1 MTQDP
6 MVSALQGP
14 QDPMMNA
21 LFQQPS
27 AGVTFSRPLDQIL
40 SPADLMAH
48 GRERLKDPNI
58 PAYNPNNVDR
68 PIIPGEQGS
77 PFQGILN
84 PRGWG
89 TMVQQPHLQHMAGEV
104 VPFPVSPQV
113 ADQRRMRNEDFMA
126 DVQSRF
132 GQPGVDQFRRMWPS
146 APVVPLRPENQ

>member
-1 MTQDP
+1 MTHDP
-6 MVSALQGP
+6 MVTALQGP
-14 QDPMMNA
+14 TDPMLDA
-21 LFQQPS
+21 LFQQP
-27 AGVTFSRPLDQIL
+27 P
-40 SPADLMAH
+40 PAVLTEQML
-48 GRERLKDPNI
+48 REKGWEMLQDPNR
-58 PAYNPNNVDR
+58 PQYNPANVDR
-68 PIIPGEQGS
+68 PMIPGEPGS

-89 TMVQQPHLQHMAGEV
+89 TMVQHPHLQHMAGEV